1 MSIFT
6 SKPKNKEITPE
17 QKQRIKDI
25 IKEVNKITNQMKGMP
40 DGTKEKGD
48 LVLKIIK
55 LKEEQYKITS
65 SMSDRMGLRTLKILY
80 KSGRG
85 YGKWK

>member
-1 MSIFT
+1 MIW
-6 SKPKNKEITPE
+6 NKKEKILTEE
-17 QKQRIKDI
+17 QKKRIKAI
-25 IKEVNKITNQMKGMP
+25 IKEVDIITNKLKGMP

-48 LVLKIIK
+48 LVLQTIK

-65 SMSDRMGLRTLKILY
+65 TMADRMGLRTLKMLY
-80 KSGRG
+80 KTGRG

>member
-1 MSIFT
+1 MNFL
-6 SKPKNKEITPE
+6 NKKTKIVTPE
-17 QKQRIKDI
+17 QKLRIKAI
-25 IKEVNKITNQMKGMP
+25 IKEVDKITAQLKVLP

-48 LVLKIIK
+48 LVLSVIK

-65 SMSDRMGLRTLKILY
+65 SMQDRLGLRTLKMLY

-85 YGKWK
+85 WGKWK